1 MNELIIRKALPS
13 DMGDVL
19 SMIKELAE
27 FEKALDK
34 VKMTKDQLIEDGFG
48 SSPFFNCI
56 IAFYEGEVCGY
67 AFYYFGYSTWN
78 GKTLYLE
85 DIMIKSGFRRKGI
98 GQKLFDNIVG
108 IAKKENV
115 TRFDWQVLNWNQPAI
130 DFYKKNNASFDDEW
144 LNGRLFS
151 LDLKNY

>member
-1 MNELIIRKALPS
+1 
-13 DMGDVL
+13 MGDVL

-34 VKMTKDQLIEDGFG
+34 VKMTKEQLIEDGFG
-48 SSPFFNCI
+48 RSPFFNCI
-56 IAFYEGEVCGY
+56 IALYEGEACGY

-98 GQKLFDNIVG
+98 GQKLFDKIVG

>member
-48 SSPFFNCI
+48 RSPFFNCN

-85 DIMIKSGFRRKGI
+85 DIMIKSAFRRKGI
-98 GQKLFDNIVG
+98 GQKLFDKIVG

-115 TRFDWQVLNWNQPAI
+115 KRFDWQVLNWNQPAI

>member
-34 VKMTKDQLIEDGFG
+34 VKMTKEQLIKDGFG
-48 SSPFFNCI
+48 RSPFFNCI
-56 IAFYEGEVCGY
+56 IAFCEGEVCGY

-85 DIMIKSGFRRKGI
+85 DIMIKSAFRRKGI
-98 GQKLFDNIVG
+98 GQKLFDKIVG

-115 TRFDWQVLNWNQPAI
+115 KRFDWQVLNWNQPAI